1 MQQLLPPALDLPLP
15 VRSAFPSPT
24 ARDEERP
31 LRIVPKQLAPEHEPA
46 REPDR
51 SGPLVGLAGRDRY
64 YATRLRQMARL
75 DVDERQAA
83 ELWAD
88 VVRHRA
94 ELSRRLGRDVGA
106 QVALLD
112 HILNVRPRMV
122 EPQIVEKDTLETMEH
137 RAIVDPLT
145 GLFNRDYFEMQLTR
159 ESERFRRYGAQSS
172 LLLLDIDRFK
182 LVNDNQGHRRGDEVL
197 RSVGNIVRDYLRAA
211 DVPCRYGG
219 DEIAVI
225 LTDADEAEAS
235 VVAERIR
242 EGVDEAFR
250 SDEVPVTASIGLA
263 MVVPQREK
271 LIEEEVFLRADRAL
285 YAAKRAGGNRVVQD
299 EAHRPQRKPATG
311 VSPLMARLEAELAK
325 PRLEFMLGAERT

>member
-1 MQQLLPPALDLPLP
+1 MPQLMPPALDVPPDALVML
-15 VRSAFPSPT
+15 PSPT
-24 ARDEERP
+24 LTDDERP
-31 LRIVPKQLAPEHEPA
+31 LRIVPKQPP
-46 REPDR
+46 PDR
-51 SGPLVGLAGRDRY
+51 EDRSSDRGGPLVGLAGRDRY

-94 ELSRRLGRDVGA
+94 ELSRRLGRDVGP

-137 RAIVDPLT
+137 RAIIDPLT
-145 GLFNRDYFEMQLTR
+145 GLFNRDYFEMQLAR

-182 LVNDNQGHRRGDEVL
+182 LVNDQQGHRRGDEVL

-219 DEIAVI
+219 DELAVI

-242 EGVDEAFR
+242 EGVAEAFR
-250 SDEVPVTASIGLA
+250 TEEVPVTASIGLA

-299 EAHRPQRKPATG
+299 EAHRPQRKPSAG

-325 PRLEFMLGAERT
+325 PRLEFLIGSERH

>member
-1 MQQLLPPALDLPLP
+1 MQQVQPPAQDSLLALAGA
-15 VRSAFPSPT
+15 AFKAS
-24 ARDEERP
+24 REEERA
-31 LRIVPKQLAPEHEPA
+31 LRIVPRQDKTDASSE
-46 REPDR
+46 RG
-51 SGPLVGLAGRDRY
+51 GPLVGLAGRDRY

-75 DVDERQAA
+75 ELDERQAA

-88 VVRHRA
+88 VVRHRS

-145 GLFNRDYFEMQLTR
+145 GLFNREYFEMQLAR

-182 LVNDNQGHRRGDEVL
+182 SVNDQQGHRRGDEVL

-219 DEIAVI
+219 DELAVI

-242 EGVDEAFR
+242 EGVAEAFR
-250 SDEVPVTASIGLA
+250 TDEVPVTASIGLA
-263 MVVPQREK
+263 MVVPHREK

-285 YAAKRAGGNRVVQD
+285 YSAKRAGGNRVVQD
-299 EAHRPQRKPATG
+299 EAHKPPRKAPAGT

-325 PRLEFMLGAERT
+325 PRLEFMVGAERR

>member
-1 MQQLLPPALDLPLP
+1 MQQLQPPALDVARDALSML
-15 VRSAFPSPT
+15 AAPT
-24 ARDEERP
+24 ASDEDRP
-31 LRIVPKQLAPEHEPA
+31 LRIVPKQPPLDRDPERA
-46 REPDR
+46 PDR
-51 SGPLVGLAGRDRY
+51 GGPLVGLAGRDRY

-75 DVDERQAA
+75 ELDERQAA

-137 RAIVDPLT
+137 RAIIDPLT
-145 GLFNRDYFEMQLTR
+145 GLFNRDYFEMQLAR

-182 LVNDNQGHRRGDEVL
+182 LVNDQQGHRRGDEVL

-219 DEIAVI
+219 DELAVI

-242 EGVDEAFR
+242 EGVAEAFR
-250 SDEVPVTASIGLA
+250 TEEVPVTASIGLA

-299 EAHRPQRKPATG
+299 EAHRPQHKASAG
-311 VSPLMARLEAELAK
+311 VSPLMARLDAELAK
-325 PRLEFMLGAERT
+325 PRLEFLIGSERH